1 MNISRPSRAMLYGT
15 VILGL
20 LAYALILELGL
31 SAGRVHHGVTVDG
44 DIDVAGLTRLEAG
57 ELLQER
63 TELLAS
69 EPLVFGARGVGRHPI
84 EVTDIGARPEP
95 NETAAAAMA
104 VGRTEGPWSAL
115 ADRWTAWT
123 GGVDVGWV
131 GEPSRGR
138 VSAFIEGIEERALDA
153 GLALNR
159 CKLRGKI
166 RRVATDWPRKDFY
179 RIPVQDQVP
188 EGAVTKC
195 WSQPPTVP

>member
-1 MNISRPSRAMLYGT
+1 MNISRPSRALLYGML
-15 VILGL
+15 VIGL
-20 LAYALILELGL
+20 LVYALILELGL
-31 SAGRVHHGVTVDG
+31 SAGRVHQGVTVDG
-44 DIDVAGLTRLEAG
+44 EIDVAGLTRVEVG

-69 EPLVFGARGVGRHPI
+69 EPLVFGARGVGRHAI
-84 EVTDIGARPEP
+84 EVTSIGARPEP

-104 VGRTEGPWSAL
+104 VGRTGGPWSAL
-115 ADRWTAWT
+115 VARWTAWT
-123 GGVDVGWV
+123 GGIDVAWV

-138 VSAFIEGIEERALDA
+138 VSEFIERIEERALDA
-153 GLALNR
+153 RLALNR

-166 RRVATDWPRKDFY
+166 RRVATDWPRKEFY

>member
-1 MNISRPSRAMLYGT
+1 MNISRPSRALLY
-15 VILGL
+15 GL
-20 LAYALILELGL
+20 LAAGVLVYALVLELGL

-44 DIDVAGLTRLEAG
+44 DIEVAGLTRLEAG

-69 EPLVFGARGVGRHPI
+69 QPLVFAARGVGRQAI
-84 EVTDIGARPEP
+84 EVADIGARPEP

-104 VGRTEGPWSAL
+104 IGRAGGPWRAF

-123 GGVDVGWV
+123 GGIDIDWV

-138 VSAFIEGIEERALDA
+138 VSRFIEQIEERALDA
-153 GLALNR
+153 GLSLNR

-166 RRVATDWPRKDFY
+166 RRVATEWPREDFY
-179 RIPVQDQVP
+179 RIPVREVLP
-188 EGAVTKC
+188 VGAVIRC
-195 WSQPPTVP
+195 WSQPR